1 MDIGNKPHV
10 EVIRDGAFGETW
22 LIDTY
27 SDINGKWYKILWKE
41 FNGLKDIDSKY

>member
-22 LIDTY
+22 LTLILTLMV
-27 SDINGKWYKILWKE
+27 NGIKFYEKNLM
-41 FNGLKDIDSKY
+41 G